1 MKIRRLVVLASILVV
16 CLVLLTLQTRGYGT
30 RMGDAVAL
38 VTTPVQTA
46 VAAIPRAAFGVWSL
60 YLDWKGVRAENRR
73 LRDEIRRL
81 RVDALWV
88 AEATEENGRLRRL
101 LALRNR
107 LPIATLPG
115 EVIARE
121 WGGWV
126 RSLTVNR
133 GRGDDVKRLTA
144 VISPDGLVGRIVDVR
159 LGASIV
165 QVLTDPSS
173 TIGAHVVRTRTPGI
187 VEGEPRGTL
196 RFKYM
201 ARDGAG
207 LVVGDVIVTSGL
219 GGVFPRGVPI
229 GRVRAI
235 DDRGSALFHYALLT
249 PVVDFARVDEVLLV
263 TGERMPDLA
272 GYFPHRRLA
281 GR

>member
-1 MKIRRLVVLASILVV
+1 VKFRRFLLLGALLGV
-16 CLVLLTLQTRGYGT
+16 CLALLTLQTRGYGT
-30 RMGDAVAL
+30 RGRDAAAL
-38 VTTPVQTA
+38 VMTPVQTA
-46 VAAIPRAAFGVWSL
+46 VAAIPRAALGVWSV
-60 YLDWKGVRAENRR
+60 YLDWKAVRVENRR
-73 LRDEIRRL
+73 LREEVQRL

-88 AEATEENGRLRRL
+88 GEAVAENRRLRRL
-101 LALRNR
+101 LDLRNR
-107 LPIATLPG
+107 LPVATLPG

-159 LGASIV
+159 VGASIV

-173 TIGAHVVRTRTPGI
+173 TVGAHALRTRTPGI
-187 VEGEPRGTL
+187 VEGEPRGTI

-207 LVVGDVIVTSGL
+207 IAVDDVIVTSGL

-235 DDRGSALFHYALLT
+235 DDRGSALFHYALLA

-263 TGERMPDLA
+263 TGERLPDFA
-272 GYFPHRRLA
+272 AFFGESDD
-281 GR
+281 

>member
-1 MKIRRLVVLASILVV
+1 MKIRRLVVLACILVV
-16 CLVLLTLQTRGYGT
+16 CLVLLTLQARGYGT
-30 RMGDAVAL
+30 LTGDAVAL
-38 VTTPVQTA
+38 VTTPVQIA

-60 YLDWKGVRAENRR
+60 YRDWKGVRAENRR
-73 LRDEIRRL
+73 LREEIQRL
-81 RVDALWV
+81 RVEALSV
-88 AEATEENGRLRRL
+88 AEAIEENGCLRRL
-101 LALRNR
+101 LDLRNR
-107 LPIATLPG
+107 LFVATLPG

-144 VISPDGLVGRIVDVR
+144 VISPDGLVGRVVEVR

-173 TIGAHVVRTRTPGI
+173 TVGAHVVRTRTPGI
-187 VEGEPRGTL
+187 VEGEPRGTI

-201 ARDGAG
+201 AREGAG

-219 GGVFPRGVPI
+219 SGVFPRGLPI

-272 GYFPHRRLA
+272 GYFPTD
-281 GR
+281 G

>member
-1 MKIRRLVVLASILVV
+1 VKIRRLVLLVVILVV
-16 CLVLLTLQTRGYGT
+16 CLGLLTLQTRGYGA
-30 RMGDAVAL
+30 RAGDAVAL
-38 VTTPVQTA
+38 VMTPIQIA
-46 VAAIPRAAFGVWSL
+46 LAAIPRAAHGVWSV
-60 YLDWKGVRAENRR
+60 YLDWKAVRVENRR
-73 LRDEIRRL
+73 LRDENQRL

-88 AEATEENGRLRRL
+88 TEAADENRRLRRL
-101 LALRNR
+101 LELRDR
-107 LPIATLPG
+107 LPVATLAG
-115 EVIARE
+115 EVIGRE

-126 RSLTVNR
+126 RSLTINR
-133 GRGDDVKRLTA
+133 GRGDDIKRLTA

-159 LGASIV
+159 TGASIV

-173 TIGAHVVRTRTPGI
+173 TVGAHALRTRTPGI

-207 LVVGDVIVTSGL
+207 LAVDDVIVTSGL

-235 DDRGSALFHYALLT
+235 DDRGSALFHYALLA

-263 TGERMPDLA
+263 TGERMPDFA
-272 GYFPHRRLA
+272 AYFPID
-281 GR
+281 G

>member
-1 MKIRRLVVLASILVV
+1 MKIRRVLVLVSILVV
-16 CLVLLTLQTRGYGT
+16 CLVMLTLQARGYGA
-30 RMGDAVAL
+30 RAGDAVAL
-38 VTTPVQTA
+38 VMTPIQTA
-46 VAAIPRAAFGVWSL
+46 IAAVPRAAVAVWSV

-73 LRDEIRRL
+73 LREENQRL
-81 RVDALWV
+81 RVEALWV
-88 AEATEENGRLRRL
+88 TEAAEENQRLRRL
-101 LALRNR
+101 LDLRNR

-133 GRGDDVKRLTA
+133 GRGDDVQRLTA
-144 VISPDGLVGRIVDVR
+144 VISPDGLVGRIVEVR
-159 LGASIV
+159 TGASIV

-173 TIGAHVVRTRTPGI
+173 TVGAHALRTRTPGI
-187 VEGEPRGTL
+187 VEGEPRGTI

-207 LVVGDVIVTSGL
+207 LAVDDIIVTSGL

-235 DDRGSALFHYALLT
+235 DDRGSALFHYALLA

-263 TGERMPDLA
+263 TGERMLDLA
-272 GYFPHRRLA
+272 GYFPTD
-281 GR
+281 G